1 MLRTIK
7 RYSSSGVLGLR
18 AIKRHSSTGAYDA
31 QGKRI
36 VTMIPGDGIG
46 PEISV
51 SVRKIFEAEKV
62 PIVWE
67 EVQVFPI
74 LKDGKTTIPDDAL
87 KSINKNQV
95 ALKGNYFW

>member
-1 MLRTIK
+1 MFRAIR
-7 RYSSSGVLGLR
+7 RYSS
-18 AIKRHSSTGAYDA
+18 KGAFNA
-31 QGKRI
+31 QGKRV
-36 VTMIPGDGIG
+36 VTLIPGDGIG

-87 KSINKNQV
+87 NSINKNQV
-95 ALKGNYFW
+95 ALKG

>member
-1 MLRTIK
+1 MFRAIR
-7 RYSSSGVLGLR
+7 RYSSQ
-18 AIKRHSSTGAYDA
+18 GAFNA

-51 SVRKIFEAEKV
+51 SVRKILEAEQV

-95 ALKGNYFW
+95 ALKGTFMN